1 MGYTVEMVV
10 ISAVVSLLA
19 AAVTAIIT
27 NLNKRIRKVEETYSN
42 KQDIRQL
49 VEDKVGGIH
58 EDLREI
64 KSTIDKLFDLYIENR
79 LK

>member
-1 MGYTVEMVV
+1 MVV

>member
-27 NLNKRIRKVEETYSN
+27 NLNKRIRKVEENYSN

-64 KSTIDKLFDLYIENR
+64 KSSIDKLFDLYIENK